1 MEIEAPEWFKLPS
14 STYVR
19 LLPYFGAQTTEFDE
33 VWIKIV
39 TLQSIVRVVGSS
51 EFEIWVV
58 QRFVRTG
65 MREVVFQV
73 DVIE

>member
-1 MEIEAPEWFKLPS
+1 M
-14 STYVR
+14 
-19 LLPYFGAQTTEFDE
+19 
-33 VWIKIV
+33 